1 MPPPKKIGQR
11 LNAKGL
17 CDKLLAMDALDY
29 ARDLIAFDSISPV
42 SNCAVTDYVEEKL
55 KRLGFETERLEFH
68 DAVGIRKA
76 SVVGKRGQGTGGMAW
91 FGHTDVVPADSWS
104 VKEHGPFQPTVK
116 GSRLYGRGST
126 DMKGPVGCMLAAA
139 ERWTQV
145 KHQQPLYITCTA
157 DEEVGFN
164 GARQVAA
171 ESTLFAEMVS
181 GNSRGIIGEP
191 TCLEVVHAHKGVV
204 GFVVTSRG
212 RAAHSSTD
220 KGLNANLAM
229 IPFLGEM
236 KQIHDEVN
244 GNSAWQNNEFQPPTL
259 SWNIGINDQT
269 RAVNIT
275 APQSVCTVYFRPMPG
290 MDVKPLIDRARSAA
304 EANGLEFKLSVEG
317 EPVYTPADSPLVRDA
332 LALAERG
339 KSITVAYATDGAMFG
354 ALKQMCVIGPGD
366 IAQAHTNDEWI
377 ELDQLERGTGLY
389 SRMIE
394 EWCIK
399 GTAAHG

>member
-1 MPPPKKIGQR
+1 
-11 LNAKGL
+11 
-17 CDKLLAMDALDY
+17 MDALDY

-55 KRLGFETERLEFH
+55 RRQGFETERLEYN
-68 DAVGIRKA
+68 DAAGVRKA
-76 SVVGKRGQGTGGMAW
+76 SVVGRRGQGPGGMAW

-104 VKEHGPFQPTVK
+104 IAEHGPFQPTVK
-116 GSRLYGRGST
+116 GTRLYGRGST

-139 ERWTQV
+139 ERWTQT
-145 KHQQPLYITCTA
+145 KHLQPLYITCTA
-157 DEEVGFN
+157 DEEVGFH

-171 ESTLFAEMVS
+171 ESQLFREMVA
-181 GNSRGIIGEP
+181 GNARGIIGEP
-191 TCLEVVHAHKGVV
+191 TSLDVVHAHKGVV
-204 GFVVTSRG
+204 GFVATSKG

-229 IPFLGEM
+229 IPFLVEM
-236 KQIHDEVN
+236 KRIHDEVN
-244 GNSAWQNNEFQPPTL
+244 ANTAWQNVEFTPPTL
-259 SWNIGINDQT
+259 SWNIGINDHT

-290 MDVKPLIDRARSAA
+290 MNVEPLIDRARNAA
-304 EANGLEFKLSVEG
+304 AANGLDFTLSVRG
-317 EPVYTPADSPLVRDA
+317 EPIYTPADAPLIRDA
-332 LALAERG
+332 LILAERG
-339 KSITVAYATDGAMFG
+339 TSLTVAYATDGAMLG
-354 ALKQMCVIGPGD
+354 ALPQMCVIGPGD

-399 GTAAHG
+399 GPAAHG